1 MQHPANPAADKL
13 ERDAARVMWF
23 SAVTTVVGIALYVLG
38 L

>member
-1 MQHPANPAADKL
+1 MPPMNPAADKL

-23 SAVTTVVGIALYVLG
+23 SALTMAAGIALYVLG

>member
-1 MQHPANPAADKL
+1 MHPANPAADKL

-23 SAVTTVVGIALYVLG
+23 SALTMMVGVALYVLG